1 MCVFSSSDELISQI
15 FFNFDTQVYLVKIKA
30 IVQIW
35 IESDD
40 LFKNGGHLK
49 VVLVCVFYLL
59 HDTVR
64 KALKTQ
70 DKAFAVYNSFVP
82 LTFTQL
88 LYPY

>member
-1 MCVFSSSDELISQI
+1 MCVYFSSDELISPI

-35 IESDD
+35 IKSDNP
-40 LFKNGGHLK
+40 FKNGGHLK
-49 VVLVCVFYLL
+49 VVLVYVFYLL
-59 HDTVR
+59 HDTVG

-70 DKAFAVYNSFVP
+70 DKAFAVYNTFVP

-88 LYPY
+88 YPY